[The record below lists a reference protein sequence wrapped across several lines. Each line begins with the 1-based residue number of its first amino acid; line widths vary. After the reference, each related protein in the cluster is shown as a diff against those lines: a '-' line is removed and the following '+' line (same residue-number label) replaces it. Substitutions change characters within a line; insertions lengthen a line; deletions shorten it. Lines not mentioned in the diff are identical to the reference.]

1 MPTPQ
6 EINELKD
13 QVATSCR
20 IIGNRGLTRGSFGHV
35 SARIPGTDRVL
46 IKAKGPDE
54 EAVEFATARDVITL
68 DIEGAVIEAPQGL
81 DAPNETAMHL
91 AVYRKR
97 PEVMSVIHS
106 HPDWIVALTAAER
119 EIVPM
124 YGAYD
129 PGGMRIAVD
138 GLPLY
143 PKSVTIVNDE
153 LGEDFMRTMGDKD
166 ACLLRGHGLT
176 TAGRSVEEC
185 TLRSLTVYELAR
197 MNYLAYAIGGPKQI
211 PQQDIDEY
219 KRRRTSG
226 EETNRRPD
234 RSGVPG
240 EQSSGWRYQK
250 KLLERQGL

>member
-1 MPTPQ
+1 MATMQ
-6 EINELKD
+6 EINELKEK
-13 QVATSCR
+13 VALSCR
-20 IIGNRGLTRGSFGHV
+20 IIGNRGMTSGALGHV
-35 SARIPGTDRVL
+35 SARIPGTDHVL
-46 IKAKGPDE
+46 IKAKGPNE
-54 EAVEFATARDVITL
+54 EAVEFATVRDIITI
-68 DIEGAVIEAPQGL
+68 DIEGAIVEAGPGL
-81 DAPNETAMHL
+81 DAPNEAAMHL
-91 AVYRKR
+91 AVFRRR

-129 PGGMRIAVD
+129 PGGMRLAVE
-138 GLPLY
+138 GVPVY

-153 LGEDFMRTMGDKD
+153 LGEDFMRTMGEKD
-166 ACLLRGHGLT
+166 VCMLRGHGLT

-185 TLRSLTVYELAR
+185 TGRSLTMYELAR
-197 MNYLAYAIGGPKQI
+197 MNWLAYAIGGPTQI

-226 EETNRRPD
+226 EERTRRPD
-234 RSGVPG
+234 RAGVPG
-240 EQSSGWRYQK
+240 ETSSGWRYQK